1 MAAFQEVFASLR
13 VLLLNGTA
21 KCGTGCR
28 RNSLS
33 SPKPDSD
40 ELDGP
45 FSSGFLNALVAVNNS
60 VRFSVSDRKTETV

>member
-1 MAAFQEVFASLR
+1 MEQQNAGQDDEDFP
-13 VLLLNGTA
+13 
-21 KCGTGCR
+21 
-28 RNSLS
+28 LS

-45 FSSGFLNALVAVNNS
+45 FSSGFLNAPAAVNNS